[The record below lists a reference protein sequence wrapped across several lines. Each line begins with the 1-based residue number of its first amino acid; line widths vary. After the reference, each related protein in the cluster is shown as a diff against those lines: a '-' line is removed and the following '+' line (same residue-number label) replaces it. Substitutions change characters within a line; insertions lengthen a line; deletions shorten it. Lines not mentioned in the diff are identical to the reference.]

1 MRQAV
6 LANTAALVGGLVAM
20 SSAVAPLAA
29 QTAPAA
35 PSACSVD
42 QSKPKE
48 LALVYLTYTKLAAMP
63 AGPARDP
70 EIKKML
76 KELMDKPEKYVS
88 NPAGYNYML
97 SLGLT
102 AAATQPG
109 GVAPT
114 TRGAMGLATRP
125 AEAFDAIVELDQA
138 YKKWE
143 AAMPGCAPDIATSR
157 NSEAWLAVTNAAFGF
172 VDKTPNDS
180 AIYYANKSI
189 LLSPKNPF
197 AHHILA
203 TVAQKGNKNPAA
215 MAEWKKVIEEA
226 GTDTGYRDIRQNA
239 LFYLGLY
246 ELQDA
251 AKGSGDAA
259 KALAKSS
266 AGYFREFLR
275 VNPNGPDAA
284 NVMNNLAQALQV
296 AGDTEGLKAMYM
308 DMVADPAKYSESLLA
323 TGGVIAAQAN
333 DMVNAGK
340 LFAGMVAVN
349 PLSRDGLRNLA
360 STLHGQDKFLE
371 MYAPLRKLMEVDPNN
386 FDGVMLFAHAA
397 AGMEKLAKTPAER
410 KAWTDTL
417 TKYSNAAEKLNARVE
432 VTSFTRGL
440 ESSDVT
446 LVVEQAGAGTGNYTV
461 NVDFLDKT
469 GAVLASASESTG
481 PIAKGEKKTVVVKA
495 AVKGVV
501 AFRYKPLG

>member
-6 LANTAALVGGLVAM
+6 LAITAALIGGLVVM

-29 QTAPAA
+29 QTAPA
-35 PSACSVD
+35 PSACNVD

-48 LALVYLTYTKLAAMP
+48 LSLVYLTYTRLSAAP

-70 EIKKML
+70 LIKNML
-76 KELMDKPEKYVS
+76 KELMDKPEKYTS

-97 SLGLT
+97 SLALT
-102 AAATQPG
+102 AATTQPG

-114 TRGAMGLATRP
+114 TRGAMGLTTRP
-125 AEAFDAIVELDQA
+125 TEPFDAITELDQA
-138 YKKWE
+138 YKRWE
-143 AAMPGCAPDIATSR
+143 AAMPACASDIASAR

-172 VDKTPNDS
+172 IEKAPADS
-180 AIYYANKSI
+180 AIYFANKSI

-203 TVAQKGNKNPAA
+203 TVAQKGNKNPEA
-215 MAEWKKVIEEA
+215 MAEWKLVIDQA
-226 GTDTGYRDIRQNA
+226 GADTGYKDIRQNA

-266 AGYFREFLR
+266 AGYFREFLK

-284 NVMNNLAQALQV
+284 NVMNNLAQSLQV

-308 DMVADPAKYSESLLA
+308 EMVADPTKYSESLLA

-349 PLSRDGLRNLA
+349 PQSRDGLRNLA
-360 STLHGQDKFLE
+360 STLHGQDKFID
-371 MYAPLRKLMEVDPNN
+371 MYPPLRRLMELDPNN
-386 FDGVMLFAHAA
+386 FDGMMLFAHAA
-397 AGMEKLAKTPAER
+397 AGMEKQAKTPAEK

-417 TKYSNAAEKLNARVE
+417 TKYNNLAEALKARVE
-432 VTSFTRGL
+432 VTGFTRGL
-440 ESSDVT
+440 ESADVT
-446 LVVEQAGAGTGNYTV
+446 LVVEHAGTGTGNYTV
-461 NVDFLDKT
+461 SVDFLDKA
-469 GAVLASASESTG
+469 GAVLGSGSESTG
-481 PIAKGEKKTVVVKA
+481 PIAKGDKKTVTIKA

-501 AFRYKPLG
+501 SFRYKPLG